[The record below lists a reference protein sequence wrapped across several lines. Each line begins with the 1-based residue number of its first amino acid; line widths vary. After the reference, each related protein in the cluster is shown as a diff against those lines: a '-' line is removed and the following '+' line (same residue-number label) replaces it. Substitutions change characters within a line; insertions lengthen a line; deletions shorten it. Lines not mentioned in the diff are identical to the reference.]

1 MALYNN
7 FILSGLFIICALLIW
22 VFGVKLAK
30 AVDVVV
36 NHYGWGEAIGGMLFL
51 AIIADLP
58 EIAIT
63 ASAAYKHEY
72 VIAVSNL
79 LGGIAIQ
86 TVVLV
91 LIDIFGVGRKAPLT
105 NKGHSTILKIE
116 GITVILILVI
126 LLLGYLNTNSIKL
139 PVKYSFEMICLAI
152 WFISIWWTKKL
163 YDRHKIKKQAK
174 TNIQDFQP
182 STIISTIAKPINIHK
197 SNKVASA
204 IVIIIIGSLVMLFA
218 GIGLEMSGEIL
229 SKRWGLSGVVFGG
242 TILALCTALPE
253 ISTGIASAKI
263 RDYQMAV
270 SDIFG
275 GNAFLPVL
283 FLMAALIGGESI
295 LPNLKISNIYLT
307 SVGILLTTIYMIGML
322 LHSKKNTQTTSLVSL
337 RVRVSIFDLVLR
349 YARLG
354 HRLI

>member
-7 FILSGLFIICALLIW
+7 FILSGLFVICALLIW

-36 NHYGWGEAIGGMLFL
+36 NHYNWGEAIGGMLFL

-63 ASAAYKHEY
+63 GYAAYKHEY

-105 NKGHSTILKIE
+105 NKGHSRILKIE
-116 GITVILILVI
+116 GATVILILVV
-126 LLLGYLNTNSIKL
+126 LLLGYLNASSIKL
-139 PVKYSFEMICLAI
+139 PVKYSFEMVCLAI

-163 YDRHKIKKQAK
+163 YDQHKIKKQAK
-174 TNIQDFQP
+174 TNIQAFHP
-182 STIISTIAKPINIHK
+182 STIITTITKPINIHK
-197 SNKVASA
+197 NNKVASA
-204 IVIIIIGSLVMLFA
+204 ILIIIIGSLVMLFA
-218 GIGLEMSGEIL
+218 GIGLEISGEIL

-263 RDYQMAV
+263 RDYEMAM

-275 GNAFLPVL
+275 GNSFLAL
-283 FLMAALIGGESI
+283 LLLMAAMISGESLLGYFSPSDIYLIWVGITLTIVYLIGM
-295 LPNLKISNIYLT
+295 NY
-307 SVGILLTTIYMIGML
+307 
-322 LHSKKNTQTTSLVSL
+322 HSKKQYL
-337 RVRVSIFDLVLR
+337 RMGIDSIIVLIL
-349 YARLG
+349 YIISIVGL
-354 HRLI
+354 LYMNN